1 MRRLLLALALCVP
14 AALPGSAAASP
25 CTLGVDLAS
34 HRDRA
39 PSPCTHYDL
48 GARTLGPIAPG
59 PGAGATL
66 IAVDGGGLF
75 AARVSGS
82 GAVTRIRLPQSVA
95 TVRGLAR
102 AGDGTHWFTAGELVG
117 RIGLDGTVALFR
129 SPATA
134 TGAIAPGP
142 DGAMWFTAARAIGR
156 IDGAGA
162 TRIFPLPV
170 DPAGGIVQGPG
181 AALWFSAR
189 SHVGRLSRDGAL
201 RLFALPGGLT
211 ATGGVTGA
219 GDGRLWFVDS
229 RHHRLGRI
237 GGAGRAIGFGLPGR
251 PFGITRGPDPATV
264 WTTLRRSNGQNWIA
278 RMTIRG
284 FSSQRPRG
292 LRCDAFVRA
301 ACWFDYP
308 HVPLGQLLP
317 LNALGPPAGVTLGAD
332 GRVWFAESGR
342 AGAVIPFRG
351 VRVCARAP
359 STSDLIG
366 IACTHPAVPNFRLT
380 HSGAPYVE
388 LTCPRYT
395 LRFCAGTLDLRVAGG
410 GEFLG
415 RGHYVLH
422 ANDNPRVR
430 VLLSGHGQSIVR
442 RRGRL
447 VVSATISAHDAAGL
461 RQVIHARIAL
471 LPPG

>member
-1 MRRLLLALALCVP
+1 MRRLLLVLALLAP
-14 AALPGSAAASP
+14 ATLPGAAAASP
-25 CTLGVDLAS
+25 CTLGLDLAP

-39 PSPCTHYDL
+39 PSPCSHYDL
-48 GARTLGPIAPG
+48 GGGRTLGPIAPG

-66 IAVDGGGLF
+66 IASDGGGQF
-75 AARVSGS
+75 AARVSGA
-82 GAVTRIRLPQSVA
+82 GVVARVRLPNGLGA
-95 TVRGLAR
+95 VRGLAR
-102 AGDGTHWFTAGELVG
+102 APDGAHWFTAGNAVG
-117 RIGLDGTVALFR
+117 RIGLDGAVALYQVP
-129 SPATA
+129 SAA
-134 TGAIAPGP
+134 AGGIAPGP
-142 DGAMWFTAARAIGR
+142 DGAMWFTASRAIGR
-156 IDGAGA
+156 IDSGGA
-162 TRIFPLPV
+162 TRMFPVPV
-170 DPAGGIVQGPG
+170 DPAGGIATVGG
-181 AALWFSAR
+181 ELWFSAG
-189 SHVGRLSRDGAL
+189 SHVGRLSPAGAL
-201 RLFALPGGLT
+201 RLFALPGDLRASGAVT
-211 ATGGVTGA
+211 AA
-219 GDGRLWFVDS
+219 GDGRLWFVDG

-237 GGAGRAIGFGLPGR
+237 GEAGRAAGFGLPGR
-251 PFGITRGPDPATV
+251 PFGIVRGPDPATV
-264 WTTLRRSNGQNWIA
+264 WTTLRRSNGQNWVA

-284 FSSQRPRG
+284 LSSQRPRG

-308 HVPLGQLLP
+308 QVPLGQLLL
-317 LNALGPPAGVTLGAD
+317 LNALGPPAGVTVGAD
-332 GRVWFAESGR
+332 SRIWFAESGR

-366 IACTHPAVPNFRLT
+366 IACTHPIVPDFRLT

-395 LRFCAGTLDLRVAGG
+395 LRYCAGTVDLHVAGG

-430 VLLSGHGQSIVR
+430 VLLSSHGQSLVR

-447 VVSATISAHDAAGL
+447 LVEATIDAHDAAGL
-461 RQVIHARIAL
+461 RRVIHARIAL
-471 LPPG
+471 VPPR

>member
-1 MRRLLLALALCVP
+1 MRRLLLALALVVP
-14 AALPGSAAASP
+14 AALPAPATASP
-25 CTLGVDLAS
+25 CTLGLDLAS

-39 PSPCTHYDL
+39 PSPCSHYDL
-48 GARTLGPIAPG
+48 GGARAVGPIAPG

-66 IAVDGGGLF
+66 IALDGGGLF
-75 AARVSGS
+75 AARVSGA
-82 GAVTRIRLPQSVA
+82 GAVTRTALPRGVT
-95 TVRGLAR
+95 TVHGLAR
-102 AGDGTHWFTAGELVG
+102 APDGTHWFTAGDLVG
-117 RIGLDGTVALFR
+117 RLGSDGAVALFR
-129 SPATA
+129 PPVAA
-134 TGAIAPGP
+134 TGGIASGP

-156 IDGAGA
+156 IDAAGA
-162 TRIFPLPV
+162 TRVFALPV
-170 DPAGGIVQGPG
+170 NPAGGIATLGG
-181 AALWFSAR
+181 ALWFSAG
-189 SHVGRLSRDGAL
+189 SHVGRLSTGGAL
-201 RLFALPGGLT
+201 RSFALPADLR
-211 ATGGVTGA
+211 ATGSVTGA
-219 GDGRLWFVDS
+219 GDGRLWFVDA

-237 GGAGRAIGFGLPGR
+237 GGGGRAVGFGLPGR
-251 PFGITRGPDPATV
+251 PFGIVRGPDASTVWATV
-264 WTTLRRSNGQNWIA
+264 RRSNGQNWIA
-278 RMTIRG
+278 RMTTRG
-284 FSSQRPRG
+284 LSSQRPRG

-308 HVPLGQLLP
+308 HVPLGQLML
-317 LNALGPPAGVTLGAD
+317 LNALGPPSGVTVGAD
-332 GRVWFAESGR
+332 RRIWFAESGR

-366 IACTHPAVPNFRLT
+366 IACTHPAVPDFRLT

-395 LRFCAGTLDLRVAGG
+395 LRYCAGTVDLRVAGSD
-410 GEFLG
+410 EFLG

-430 VLLSGHGQSIVR
+430 VLVSAHGQSLVR

-447 VVSATISAHDAAGL
+447 IVGATINAHDAAGL
-461 RQVIHARIAL
+461 RQTIHARIAL